1 MASENHIGLPA
12 DPGVAG
18 KVVESQAQQAIK
30 KLDRGLL
37 GSIFGTR
44 DHVPNNVAGLMVVIG
59 FAIILYLVMTGEN
72 WNSIKDQVS
81 GIGTFVTLA
90 LGYLF
95 GRATKD

>member
-1 MASENHIGLPA
+1 MALENHIGLPS

-18 KVVESQAQQAIK
+18 KVVDSQAQQAIK

-44 DHVPNNVAGLMVVIG
+44 DHVPNNVAGLMVIIG
-59 FAIILYLVMTGEN
+59 FSIILYLIMNGEN
-72 WNSIKDQVS
+72 WAAIKDQVAS
-81 GIGTFVTLA
+81 IGTFVTLA